1 MTRNKTFL
9 PTLAEL
15 DALRDALLRAGSVAL
30 ELDLGGTRLRMVP
43 GGCGG
48 GGEGVS
54 ADPAPAPPP
63 ARGIDSDGP
72 GRLRLA
78 DPAGGAPFVTEGA
91 TVRDGQLVALLEVG
105 AALLP
110 VHARASGRIAAVLA
124 ADGEIVGYGTP
135 LFRLAD

>member
-1 MTRNKTFL
+1 MTRNKTFR

-30 ELDLGGTRLRMVP
+30 ELELGGTRLRMVP
-43 GGCGG
+43 GGGG
-48 GGEGVS
+48 GVS

-91 TVRDGQLVALLEVG
+91 MVRDGQLVALLEVG

-110 VHARASGRIAAVLA
+110 VHARVSGRIAAVLA